1 MNRLKELRKELN
13 ANQSDIAEGIGI
25 ETPAYAHYEA
35 ERRDMSTEI
44 QKKLADYFKVS
55 VDYLMGYTN
64 ERNADVTFRDIKL
77 IPILGK
83 VPAGNP
89 VYEEELYEGNLAI
102 DTTLLKIHNE
112 EDYFALKVK
121 GESMNRIM
129 NPGSVILVHKQ
140 PTADNNDIV
149 VARLLE
155 TNEVTVKRYKHT
167 DNEQFILLQPEST
180 DPNYMT
186 KLVDLQKDKIEI
198 IGKVISITQ
207 IL

>member
-1 MNRLKELRKELN
+1 MNRLKDLRKELN
-13 ANQSDIAEGIGI
+13 LSQSVIAESIGIGLAAYGNY
-25 ETPAYAHYEA
+25 ET

-55 VDYLMGYTN
+55 LDYLMGFTN
-64 ERNADVTFRDIKL
+64 ERNAEITYRDIKL

-89 VYEEELYEGNLAI
+89 ITEEEINEGNLAI

-112 EDYFALKVK
+112 DDYFALKVK
-121 GESMNRIM
+121 GESMNKIM

-140 PTADNNDIV
+140 PTAKNNDIV
-149 VARLLE
+149 VARLLDS
-155 TNEVTVKRYKHT
+155 NEVTVKRYKYT
-167 DNEQFILLQPEST
+167 DNQQFILLQPEST

-186 KLVDLQKDKIEI
+186 KLVDLQKDEIEI

>member
-1 MNRLKELRKELN
+1 MNRLRELRKELHL
-13 ANQSDIAEGIGI
+13 NQADVAKGIGI
-25 ETPAYAHYEA
+25 ASPAYGNYEA

-44 QKKLADYFKVS
+44 QKKLADYFNVS
-55 VDYLMGYTN
+55 IDYLMGYTN
-64 ERNADVTFRDIKL
+64 ERNANVTFRDIKL

-89 VYEEELYEGNLAI
+89 ITEEEIYEGNLAI

-112 EDYFALKVK
+112 DDYFALKVK
-121 GESMNRIM
+121 GESMNKIM

-140 PTADNNDIV
+140 PTAENNDIV
-149 VARLLE
+149 VARLLDS
-155 TNEVTVKRYKHT
+155 NEVTVKRYKYT
-167 DNEQFILLQPEST
+167 DNQQFILLQPEST

-186 KLVDLQKDKIEI
+186 KLVDLQKDEIEI

>member
-1 MNRLKELRKELN
+1 MNRLRELRKELHL
-13 ANQSDIAEGIGI
+13 NQADVAEGIGI
-25 ETPAYAHYEA
+25 ASPAYGNYEA

-44 QKKLADYFKVS
+44 QKKLADYFNVS
-55 VDYLMGYTN
+55 IDYLMGYTN
-64 ERNADVTFRDIKL
+64 ERNANVTFRDIKL

-89 VYEEELYEGNLAI
+89 ITEEEIYEGNLAI

-112 EDYFALKVK
+112 DDYFALKVK
-121 GESMNRIM
+121 GESMNKIM
-129 NPGSVILVHKQ
+129 KPGSVILVHKQ
-140 PTADNNDIV
+140 PTAENNDIV
-149 VARLLE
+149 VARLLDS
-155 TNEVTVKRYKHT
+155 NEVTVKRYKYT
-167 DNEQFILLQPEST
+167 DNQQFILLQPEST

-186 KLVDLQKDKIEI
+186 KLVDLQKDEIEI